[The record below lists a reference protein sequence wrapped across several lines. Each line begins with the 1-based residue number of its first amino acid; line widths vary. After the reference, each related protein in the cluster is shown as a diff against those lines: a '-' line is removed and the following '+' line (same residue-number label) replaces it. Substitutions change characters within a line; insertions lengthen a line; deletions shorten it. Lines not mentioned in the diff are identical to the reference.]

1 MKWKVVANGNSYL
14 VCRKTW
20 HSPLWMGIVK
30 KDIRS
35 ITINNRSFSVEV
47 FADCSTSQ
55 LAHKLLM
62 LAERP

>member
-1 MKWKVVANGNSYL
+1 MKWKVVADGNRYL

-20 HSPLWMGIVK
+20 HSPVWMGIVK

-35 ITINNRSFSVEV
+35 LTINNRPFSVEV

-55 LAHKLLM
+55 LAEKLLK
-62 LAERP
+62 LVERR